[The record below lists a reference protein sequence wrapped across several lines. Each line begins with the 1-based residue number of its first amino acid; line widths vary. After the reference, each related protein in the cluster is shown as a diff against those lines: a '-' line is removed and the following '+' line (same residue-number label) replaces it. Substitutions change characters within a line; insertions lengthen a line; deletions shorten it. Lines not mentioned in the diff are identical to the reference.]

1 MKIISF
7 DIQDKIHADMAF
19 AIRHK
24 VFVEEQKVDGDEE
37 YDEYESIAT
46 HYLVFVDD
54 KPAATS
60 RWRHTDKGIKLE
72 RFSVLPE
79 FRNKGIGKALF
90 QRAIRFAVEQNAG
103 RLEWQVLDWNEPAIG
118 FYRNFGA
125 ELDPTWINC
134 KFTREKL
141 EQLNASI

>member
-7 DIQDKIHADMAF
+7 DIQDKIHADLAF
-19 AIRHK
+19 AIRQK

-37 YDEYESIAT
+37 YDEHESIAT

-60 RWRHTDKGIKLE
+60 RWRYTDKGIKLE

-79 FRNKGIGKALF
+79 FRNKGIGAALVKHVLSDVVPF
-90 QRAIRFAVEQNAG
+90 GKIIYLHA
-103 RLEWQVLDWNEPAIG
+103 QVAAMNVYARNGFEPIGELFYEANIPHYKMIYSLSLNE
-118 FYRNFGA
+118 
-125 ELDPTWINC
+125 D
-134 KFTREKL
+134 
-141 EQLNASI
+141 

>member
-19 AIRHK
+19 AIRQK

-37 YDEYESIAT
+37 YDEYESIAI

-54 KPAATS
+54 QPAATS

-79 FRNKGIGKALF
+79 FRNKGIGAAL
-90 QRAIRFAVEQNAG
+90 VK
-103 RLEWQVLDWNEPAIG
+103 QVLSDVVPFKKLIYLHAQVAAMNVYARNGFEPIGELFYEANIPHYKMIYSLSVNE
-118 FYRNFGA
+118 
-125 ELDPTWINC
+125 D
-134 KFTREKL
+134 
-141 EQLNASI
+141 

>member
-7 DIQDKIHADMAF
+7 DIQDKRHADMAF
-19 AIRHK
+19 AIRQK

-37 YDEYESIAT
+37 YDEYESIAI

-54 KPAATS
+54 QPAATS

-79 FRNKGIGKALF
+79 FRNKGIGAAL
-90 QRAIRFAVEQNAG
+90 VK
-103 RLEWQVLDWNEPAIG
+103 QVLSDVVPFKKLIYLHAQVAAMNVYARNGFEPIGELFYEANIPHYKMIYSLSVNE
-118 FYRNFGA
+118 
-125 ELDPTWINC
+125 D
-134 KFTREKL
+134 
-141 EQLNASI
+141 

>member
-79 FRNKGIGKALF
+79 FRNKGIGAAL
-90 QRAIRFAVEQNAG
+90 VK
-103 RLEWQVLDWNEPAIG
+103 QVLSDVVP
-118 FYRNFGA
+118 F
-125 ELDPTWINC
+125 
-134 KFTREKL
+134 EKL
-141 EQLNASI
+141 IYLHAQVAAMNVYARNGFEPIGELFYEANIPHYKMIYSLTVNED

>member
-19 AIRHK
+19 AIRQK

-54 KPAATS
+54 QPAATS

-79 FRNKGIGKALF
+79 FRNKGIGAAL
-90 QRAIRFAVEQNAG
+90 VK
-103 RLEWQVLDWNEPAIG
+103 QVLSDVIP
-118 FYRNFGA
+118 F
-125 ELDPTWINC
+125 
-134 KFTREKL
+134 EKL
-141 EQLNASI
+141 IYLHAQVAAMNVYARNGFEPIGELFYEANIPHYKMIYSLSVNED

>member
-7 DIQDKIHADMAF
+7 DIQDKIHADLAF
-19 AIRHK
+19 AIRQK

-37 YDEYESIAT
+37 YDEHESIAT

-79 FRNKGIGKALF
+79 FRNKGIGAALVKHVLSDVVPF
-90 QRAIRFAVEQNAG
+90 GKIIYLHA
-103 RLEWQVLDWNEPAIG
+103 QVAAMNVYARNGFEPIGELFYEANIPHYKMIYSLSLNE
-118 FYRNFGA
+118 
-125 ELDPTWINC
+125 D
-134 KFTREKL
+134 
-141 EQLNASI
+141 

>member
-7 DIQDKIHADMAF
+7 NINDKVHADLAF
-19 AIRHK
+19 AIRQK

-37 YDEYESIAT
+37 YDEFESIAT

-54 KPAATS
+54 QPAATS

-79 FRNKGIGKALF
+79 FRNKGIGAAL
-90 QRAIRFAVEQNAG
+90 VK
-103 RLEWQVLDWNEPAIG
+103 QVLADVIPFGKLIYLHAQVAAMNVYSRNGFEPIGELFYEANIPHYKMIYSLSVNE
-118 FYRNFGA
+118 
-125 ELDPTWINC
+125 D
-134 KFTREKL
+134 
-141 EQLNASI
+141 

>member
-19 AIRHK
+19 AIRQK

-46 HYLVFVDD
+46 HYLVFVDNQ
-54 KPAATS
+54 AVATS

-72 RFSVLPE
+72 RFSVLSE
-79 FRNKGIGKALF
+79 FRNKGIGAAL
-90 QRAIRFAVEQNAG
+90 VK
-103 RLEWQVLDWNEPAIG
+103 QVLADVVP
-118 FYRNFGA
+118 F
-125 ELDPTWINC
+125 
-134 KFTREKL
+134 EKL
-141 EQLNASI
+141 IYLHAQVAAMNVYARSGFEPIGELFYEANIPHYKMIYSLSVNED

>member
-7 DIQDKIHADMAF
+7 NINDKVHADLAF
-19 AIRHK
+19 AIRQK

-37 YDEYESIAT
+37 YDEFESIAT

-54 KPAATS
+54 QPAATS

-79 FRNKGIGKALF
+79 FRNKGIGAAL
-90 QRAIRFAVEQNAG
+90 VK
-103 RLEWQVLDWNEPAIG
+103 QVLADVIPFGKLIYLHAQVAAMNVYARNGFEPIGELFYEANIPHYKMIYSLSVNE
-118 FYRNFGA
+118 
-125 ELDPTWINC
+125 D
-134 KFTREKL
+134 
-141 EQLNASI
+141 

>member
-7 DIQDKIHADMAF
+7 NINDKLHADMAF
-19 AIRHK
+19 AIRQK

-46 HYLVFVDD
+46 HYLVYVDD
-54 KPAATS
+54 QPAATS

-79 FRNKGIGKALF
+79 FRNKGIGAALVKHVLSNVVPLKKLIYLH
-90 QRAIRFAVEQNAG
+90 A
-103 RLEWQVLDWNEPAIG
+103 QVAAMNVYARNGFEPIGELFYEANIPHYKMIYSLSKNE
-118 FYRNFGA
+118 
-125 ELDPTWINC
+125 D
-134 KFTREKL
+134 
-141 EQLNASI
+141 

>member
-19 AIRHK
+19 AIRQK

-79 FRNKGIGKALF
+79 FRNKGIGAAL
-90 QRAIRFAVEQNAG
+90 VN
-103 RLEWQVLDWNEPAIG
+103 QVLSDVVP
-118 FYRNFGA
+118 F
-125 ELDPTWINC
+125 
-134 KFTREKL
+134 EKL
-141 EQLNASI
+141 IYLHAQVAAMNVYARNGFEPIGELFYEANI

>member
-19 AIRHK
+19 AIRQK

-79 FRNKGIGKALF
+79 FRNKGIGAAL
-90 QRAIRFAVEQNAG
+90 VK
-103 RLEWQVLDWNEPAIG
+103 QVLSDVVP
-118 FYRNFGA
+118 F
-125 ELDPTWINC
+125 
-134 KFTREKL
+134 EKL
-141 EQLNASI
+141 IYLHAQVAAMNVYARNGFEPIGELFYEANIPHYKMIYSLSVNED

>member
-7 DIQDKIHADMAF
+7 DIQDKIHSDMAF
-19 AIRHK
+19 AIRQK

-37 YDEYESIAT
+37 YDDYESIAT

-79 FRNKGIGKALF
+79 FRNKGIGAALVKHVLSDVVPF
-90 QRAIRFAVEQNAG
+90 GKLIYLHA
-103 RLEWQVLDWNEPAIG
+103 QVAAMNVYARNGFEPIGELFYEANIPHYKMIYSLSVNE
-118 FYRNFGA
+118 
-125 ELDPTWINC
+125 D
-134 KFTREKL
+134 
-141 EQLNASI
+141 

>member
-7 DIQDKIHADMAF
+7 DIQDKIHANMAF

-24 VFVEEQKVDGDEE
+24 VFVEEQKVDGNEE

-79 FRNKGIGKALF
+79 FRNKGIGAAL
-90 QRAIRFAVEQNAG
+90 VK
-103 RLEWQVLDWNEPAIG
+103 QVLSDVVP
-118 FYRNFGA
+118 F
-125 ELDPTWINC
+125 
-134 KFTREKL
+134 EKL
-141 EQLNASI
+141 IYLHAQVAAMNVYARNGFEPIGELFYEANIPHYKMIYSLSVNED